1 MSESFDPDVVNVAG
15 LDRLLKALKA
25 KPPSARVGILGEK
38 NARGEGDVGNADI
51 GAAHEYGDP
60 GRGLP
65 QRSFLRIPLADNL
78 QKAMEQ
84 EGALSE
90 AELKEVL
97 RSGSVMAWLK
107 KIGILAE
114 AVVREAFDLEGPGWP
129 EWSDPDYENETGK
142 ILQDTQQL
150 RESIISEVKEA

>member
-1 MSESFDPDVVNVAG
+1 VSESFEPDTVNVAG
-15 LDRLLKALKA
+15 LDKLLKALKA
-25 KPPSARVGILGEK
+25 KPPNARVGILGPK
-38 NARGEGDVGNADI
+38 DARKEGEVGNADI

-78 QKAMEQ
+78 QKAMES
-84 EGALSE
+84 EGAFSE
-90 AELKEVL
+90 EELKEVL

-107 KIGILAE
+107 KVAVLAE
-114 AVVREAFDLEGPGWP
+114 GVVREAFDLEGPGWP
-129 EWSDPDYENETGK
+129 EWSDPDYENNTGK

-150 RESIISEVKEA
+150 RESIISEVKEP